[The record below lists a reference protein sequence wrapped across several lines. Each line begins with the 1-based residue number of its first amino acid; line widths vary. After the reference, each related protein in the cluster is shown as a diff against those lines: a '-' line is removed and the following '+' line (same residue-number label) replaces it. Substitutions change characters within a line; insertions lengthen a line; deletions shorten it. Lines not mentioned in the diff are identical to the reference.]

1 MRPKIRGTPLSGWG
15 AEAPV
20 GRSIHRG
27 LACAVHRTG
36 GPNEEQLR
44 LQDVQNANRARSQ
57 DLRRTADASEYGGHP
72 HSDLSPCNGDP
83 PRHSR
88 VRVQAEGLIA
98 PVRAGVPYSGVVVN
112 DQ

>member
-1 MRPKIRGTPLSGWG
+1 MPIV
-15 AEAPV
+15 A
-20 GRSIHRG
+20 
-27 LACAVHRTG
+27 
-36 GPNEEQLR
+36 
-44 LQDVQNANRARSQ
+44 ARSQ

-72 HSDLSPCNGDP
+72 HSDFSPCNGDP

-112 DQ
+112 DQLLMLSTERVESTGVFRASRI